1 MVKSGYILAGFESL
15 ASILNNYMLGKNG
28 RFYDNFTRDQISD
41 FLGAICSGF
50 LHSYGQN
57 FAGKKRYKN
66 YNKNEENVYNKCRSW
81 GFFNS
86 SNLIV
91 DSGGFQISVGRLTR
105 AESDLLGK
113 MYYEW
118 IENHHHVIER
128 AFILDIPPGPNCE
141 IFETFKDVYDLNLE
155 SYNRAKELPD
165 DIRKKIIYIH
175 HFRTP
180 QLWKLY
186 TKILREDNMFSA
198 FQHHGTGGIVAN
210 MSSDMVIP
218 CIIYVLPIIPLLNE
232 AKRCG
237 RDFLNFHI
245 LGGANFRDV
254 TFYELFRKVVLE
266 KHNIKLN
273 ITYDSSGLFKS
284 LMIGRYLWVDHPDG
298 HVQKM
303 DLRSPNLNN
312 MFSKYVRVY
321 EQMQIVLDKF
331 ASDMNFK
338 KIKVGEVYDPKTG
351 TFYEDVKVYS
361 MLYMLWQWAEIQER
375 SRKIADEIY
384 PLYKSGEV
392 EEFAKRC
399 ATLTRNL
406 NSGKMTKKGVK
417 KASSVEKSLDMLA
430 QLDED
435 YCEDLVKKFLAKD
448 EFINLDHETELLSI

>member
-165 DIRKKIIYIH
+165 NIRKKIIYIH

-186 TKILREDNMFSA
+186 TKILREDDMFNS

-298 HVQKM
+298 YLQKM
-303 DLRSPNLNN
+303 DLRTPNLNN
-312 MFSKYVRVY
+312 MFSKFVRVH
-321 EQMQIVLDKF
+321 EQLQIVLDNF
-331 ASDMNFK
+331 AGEMNFK
-338 KIKVGEVYDPKTG
+338 KIKVDEIYDPKTG

-361 MLYMLWQWAEIQER
+361 MLFMLWQWAEIQER

-384 PLYKSGEV
+384 PLYKSGEAG
-392 EEFAKRC
+392 EFEIKC

-417 KASSVEKSLDMLA
+417 KASSIKKSLDMLV

-435 YCEDLVKKFLAKD
+435 YCEELVKRFLAKD
-448 EFINLDHETELLSI
+448 EFINLDHETELLPI